1 MPFQDKYRSF
11 IYVHDGAFEGEAT
24 AYDFTVSD
32 SATPIG
38 GFYASGSSLAE
49 VVLHNTSATNSILV
63 KAKQGTVG
71 SALNEYSG
79 IYKLEPLESRKFI
92 FGSDMFFAL
101 GNYVSGDT
109 ATVHISA
116 LNATVTE
123 PTAAPDTNHG
133 PENIAAGTTYRF
145 GPFTVPDSADWQ
157 ITTAFTASGSG
168 STFRW
173 RILDS
178 NLDTYDTASTS
189 FTVAGPD
196 TASFGA
202 ANTGLSNAG
211 VYWVECECDDAGVNL
226 IGVTLTVDA
235 GVTEP

>member
-24 AYDFTVSD
+24 AYTFTVSD

-38 GFYASGSSLAE
+38 GFYASGASLAE

-123 PTAAPDTNHG
+123 PEAAPDGGGHG
-133 PENIAAGTTYRF
+133 PQDITAGNSYVF
-145 GPFTVPDSADWQ
+145 GPFTVATSWNPTISGTISNNVDGSMTFLLTPADADSWTGATIYKTDGAFSELLADTQQSIVGPWTGTVTVTANAQ
-157 ITTAFTASGSG
+157 DITA
-168 STFRW
+168 
-173 RILDS
+173 L
-178 NLDTYDTASTS
+178 
-189 FTVAGPD
+189 
-196 TASFGA
+196 
-202 ANTGLSNAG
+202 
-211 VYWVECECDDAGVNL
+211 
-226 IGVTLTVDA
+226 TLA
-235 GVTEP
+235 LNGEATE

>member
-1 MPFQDKYRSF
+1 MPFQDKYRSY

-24 AYDFTVSD
+24 PYTFTVSD

-71 SALNEYSG
+71 TALNEYSG

-123 PTAAPDTNHG
+123 PIVEPDENLGPQDIAPAAS
-133 PENIAAGTTYRF
+133 YVF
-145 GPFTVPDSADWQ
+145 GPISTPAGSLIRFSGT
-157 ITTAFTASGSG
+157 FTASAADQNYGK
-168 STFRW
+168 STGYGELFPN
-173 RILDS
+173 D
-178 NLDTYDTASTS
+178 NPT
-189 FTVAGPD
+189 FTVLG
-196 TASFGA
+196 
-202 ANTGLSNAG
+202 ANTMDPDLLDGLVALN
-211 VYWVECECDDAGVNL
+211 VEATPVDMYCEIASLEAATLTN
-226 IGVTLTVDA
+226 VTLTYEFV
-235 GVTEP
+235 

>member
-38 GFYASGSSLAE
+38 GFYASGASLAE

-63 KAKQGTVG
+63 KAKSGTVG
-71 SALNEYSG
+71 TALNEYSG

-123 PTAAPDTNHG
+123 PTAPAEQGGHG
-133 PENIAAGTTYRF
+133 PANILDGASYTF
-145 GPFTVPDSADWQ
+145 GPFTVVTDPWLAPFEGTASSGGGAIQFTVKDSGNNTYLSPATYPDLGAFSNDINNLDGAIPAGDTYT
-157 ITTAFTASGSG
+157 IIVAPTGCSLTAF
-168 STFRW
+168 
-173 RILDS
+173 
-178 NLDTYDTASTS
+178 S
-189 FTVAGPD
+189 FTGVP
-196 TASFGA
+196 S
-202 ANTGLSNAG
+202 AN
-211 VYWVECECDDAGVNL
+211 
-226 IGVTLTVDA
+226 
-235 GVTEP
+235 VTEP